1 MKLSFMGSGGYVTTD
16 AVYENVAQFK
26 DAVNRFISD
35 YKQIAFCCNVN
46 RLSIP
51 EYEPD
56 PDVDHKP
63 IVTIFAN
70 GDDDAAVSIT
80 DSRHP
85 NVKQDGNIRVVR
97 IAFYTI
103 DEDHVN
109 CSGDPYD
116 ITRANGYS
124 YVIQ

>member
-1 MKLSFMGSGGYVTTD
+1 MDSGGYITTD
-16 AVYENVAQFK
+16 AVYENVSQFK

-35 YKQIAFCCNVN
+35 YKQFAFCCNVK
-46 RLSIP
+46 RLDIP

-56 PDVDHKP
+56 PDPENKP
-63 IVTIFAN
+63 VVKIYAN
-70 GDDDAAVSIT
+70 GDDEAAVSIT
-80 DSRHP
+80 DPKHP

-103 DEDHVN
+103 DEDNVDY
-109 CSGDPYD
+109 SGGDPYD

-124 YVIQ
+124 YVIL